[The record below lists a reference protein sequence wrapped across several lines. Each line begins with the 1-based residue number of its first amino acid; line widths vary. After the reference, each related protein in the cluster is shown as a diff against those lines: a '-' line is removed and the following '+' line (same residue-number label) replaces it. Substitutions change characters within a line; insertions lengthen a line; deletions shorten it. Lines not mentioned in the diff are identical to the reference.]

1 MDTLSA
7 EQIVSIRKYWEAR
20 ELLNKEVDGIEF
32 RLEVCYTC
40 YCDNCDDVTEFDRKI
55 EGMFKEIEKVKEKI
69 AELDADYEKMLES
82 YGIELYDR
90 DMDEVLFAFIN
101 DGDSNR

>member
-7 EQIVSIRKYWEAR
+7 EQIASIKKFWEAR
-20 ELLNKEVDGIEF
+20 KLLNKEIDEIEF
-32 RLEVCYTC
+32 RLEVLYP
-40 YCDNCDDVTEFDRKI
+40 YYHKCDDVTELFRKV
-55 EGMFKEIEKVKEKI
+55 EAMNEEIEKVKEKI

-101 DGDSNR
+101 DGDFE